1 MSAHTRFHL
10 PPYAKSLL
18 IGLCVGVVAA
28 TGLLLLCALLL
39 YKLSLPDGAV
49 VPMAVTAMGLGC
61 LIGGGAVGLSAKK
74 QGLIL
79 GAVCGTLLYLFLLIA
94 GLIRTGGTAI
104 GYAALK
110 WAVCAVC
117 SAIGGVWGV
126 NRR

>member
-18 IGLCVGVVAA
+18 IGLCVSVVVT
-28 TGLLLLCALLL
+28 TGLLLLSALLL
-39 YKLSLPDGAV
+39 YKLTLPDGATA
-49 VPMAVTAMGLGC
+49 PIAVAAMGLGC
-61 LIGGGAVGLSAKK
+61 LIGGGAAGLSAKK
-74 QGLIL
+74 QGMII
-79 GAVCGTLLYLFLLIA
+79 GAVCGTLLYLLLLTA
-94 GLIRTGGTAI
+94 GLIHTGGTAI

-110 WAVCAVC
+110 WAVCTVC